1 MYNQESIMSA
11 VGSSVSYV
19 YRAQNRRVK
28 KCLPNCTS
36 PTTMTDYFY
45 SGSELIAEKT
55 GSTWTDYI
63 FYGDARIAQNTGA
76 TASTAVY
83 LHTDHLG
90 STRVCTDASGNHYK
104 CTAKERA
111 PEFVAVFP
119 HTLEALDQPDAAA
132 AASPL
137 SSRLA

>member
-1 MYNQESIMSA
+1 MEA
-11 VGSSVSYV
+11 F
-19 YRAQNRRVK
+19 
-28 KCLPNCTS
+28 PH
-36 PTTMTDYFY
+36 
-45 SGSELIAEKT
+45 
-55 GSTWTDYI
+55 
-63 FYGDARIAQNTGA
+63 
-76 TASTAVY
+76 ASTIY
-83 LHTDHLG
+83 YHGDHLG
-90 STRVCTDASGNHYK
+90 SSRMMTSYNGYPVWQGAYLPFGQEWNPQPTVNHYK